1 MMAMAAA
8 ADVADAE
15 AVIVAVTDDV
25 DDSIRVACNGFGLL
39 FGLIA
44 GGTGDRLNGMGDDCK
59 IDPLV
64 NDKACVKPAP
74 IAS

>member
-1 MMAMAAA
+1 MAAA

-15 AVIVAVTDDV
+15 AVIVAVIDVV
-25 DDSIRVACNGFGLL
+25 DDSMHVAWNGFGLL

-44 GGTGDRLNGMGDDCK
+44 GGGTGDRLNGMGDDCK